1 MRLRCPAAEPIG
13 KVVLNGRL
21 VLRFTAD
28 LEECCIDEVMFGALW
43 DITPECEAALDLYE
57 GYPSHYLKKNI
68 TVVHDILGEVAA
80 FSYCMAS
87 RWFQSP
93 PATDYR
99 ALIEEGYADFDIP
112 KSQLTRAVF
121 ESSRQDREFINN
133 GCNDPWSCDYERRR

>member
-13 KVVLNGRL
+13 KVVINGRL

-28 LEECCIDEVMFGALW
+28 LEECCIDEVLFGALW

-87 RWFQSP
+87 RWVQSP
-93 PATDYR
+93 PAAAYR
-99 ALIEEGYADFDIP
+99 ALIEKGYRDFSIP
-112 KSQLTRAVF
+112 QSQLRRAVA
-121 ESSRQDREFINN
+121 ESERQDREFI
-133 GCNDPWSCDYERRR
+133 DPACDEPWRYDYERRR